1 VTPLG
6 QDLTP
11 AIFSYFKRPQAQWM
25 TGLRTYSSV
34 VYPDLWPGIDL
45 VYGDGGN
52 RLKYAF
58 HVKPGADPAQI
69 RFAYRGATAVVLDR
83 GRLEVSTPLGG
94 FTDDRPYAYQEV
106 DGRRVE
112 IATRYE
118 KDAGQHSYAFDV
130 ADYDRSR
137 PLVLDPGFLV
147 YSGYIGG
154 AGLDL
159 ANAIAVDS
167 AGNAYVAGT
176 TTSSAV

>member
-1 VTPLG
+1 DVTTYFTADGVTFAFSSPMPARPRRVESEFESVTRERWALKLDFVGARPVTPLG

-25 TGLRTYSSV
+25 TGLRTYSTV
-34 VYPDLWPGIDL
+34 VYRDLWPGIDL

-112 IATRYE
+112 I
-118 KDAGQHSYAFDV
+118 
-130 ADYDRSR
+130 
-137 PLVLDPGFLV
+137 
-147 YSGYIGG
+147 
-154 AGLDL
+154 
-159 ANAIAVDS
+159 
-167 AGNAYVAGT
+167 
-176 TTSSAV
+176 